1 VTGAAL
7 AVSLVPV
14 CITIV
19 QRLATCFLGL
29 QMDRLPRKN
38 RAIILIAPDFDEEAV
53 VHCLCQ
59 MRRRGAA
66 VDLVG
71 NPANWVSGAS
81 GLAVHPDYSLA
92 QLNHAMPSD
101 SYSLLIIPGGSSCAT
116 TLLSDP
122 RVHRAIKRTFAGGGF
137 VAAMSAVVPQIFA
150 NIGLLESADSSRFL
164 VQGSQSTTDF
174 VRLLIGVHS

>member
-38 RAIILIAPDFDEEAV
+38 RVIILIAPDFDEEAV

-59 MRRRGAA
+59 MRQRGTA
-66 VDLVG
+66 VTLVG
-71 NPANWVSGAS
+71 T
-81 GLAVHPDYSLA
+81 
-92 QLNHAMPSD
+92 PSN
-101 SYSLLIIPGGSSCAT
+101 L
-116 TLLSDP
+116 
-122 RVHRAIKRTFAGGGF
+122 VNRA
-137 VAAMSAVVPQIFA
+137 
-150 NIGLLESADSSRFL
+150 
-164 VQGSQSTTDF
+164 
-174 VRLLIGVHS
+174 